1 MILVR
6 HLLAYS
12 LRILALLAVMCPV
25 LAAQNRAYEGSNV
38 VDVRFEPAKQPLQAG
53 ELSAAVEL
61 KTGEPLRMSQVRASI
76 GKLYA
81 TGRYSDIQVDARPEN
96 GGVAIS
102 FITKPRWFVGDV
114 AITGNIPNPP
124 TAGQLEN
131 AAALNLGAAYSE
143 FSLKE
148 ALAGQQQILES
159 NGVYS
164 AKITPS
170 LDYDTSAAFQQLNF
184 SFEVEAGRRAS
195 FGPPALTGDLK
206 VDPKKIEDAMGLRR
220 WIVGN
225 WKPVT
230 QSRVRQALEGVR
242 RLYQKESRLEAKI
255 SLQSMNYDPQTNVA
269 TPTLRIDAGPRT
281 QFNTIG
287 FNLSQKKLRQYVP
300 VFEENAVDTDLLVE
314 GARNLQDYLQS
325 QGYFEAAVQFKQQR
339 VVNDKS
345 NIDFLINTG
354 SRHKLVH
361 IGVNGN
367 KYFTAESIRE
377 RMFLRIANFLQFPRG
392 RYSENL
398 VQHDE
403 ESISNLYQSNGF
415 RDVRVTHRSQDDYNG
430 KKGEMAIFIDVE
442 EGPQYFIQDLQVT
455 GVQTLNREGLLSGLS
470 SIPGQPFSEF
480 NVAIDRDAILAQY
493 FEKGFPNAAFE
504 WSSSPADEPNRVN
517 LRYAIVE
524 GNEQVVREVVA
535 TGLRTTRP
543 GLVKRNFGFGPG
555 DPLSP
560 TAITETQR
568 RLYGLGIFS
577 RVDAAIQNPDG
588 DTGSKYVVY
597 NLDEARRYSVAAGI
611 GAFMG
616 KIGGG
621 CSTCFDNP
629 TGVIGF
635 SPRVSIDLTRSNLW
649 GAAHSLSLRTRASTL
664 TQRAILNYSWPRFG
678 NHENLNVSVTGMYE
692 KSRDV
697 RTFNSRRQEAS
708 VQLSERVSKATVVF
722 YRFSY
727 RRVSVSDLKVTQFL
741 LAQLSQPVRVG
752 MPSLNVVQ
760 DRRDDPVDPHRGVYN
775 TFDIGLADRI
785 FGSQRNFLRFL
796 GRNSSY
802 HQISRRVVFAR
813 STEFGNIYAFR
824 YGSSLT
830 AVPLAERFIGGGGTA
845 HRGFPENEAGP
856 RDLSTGYP
864 LGGTAILF
872 NQLEMRVPLI
882 GENIGAVLF
891 HDAGNIYSSISNISF
906 RTTQRGLQ
914 DFDYMVHAAGLG
926 LRYRTPIGPVRADVA
941 YTVNSPN
948 FFGFRGTQQ
957 DLINAGT
964 TPCSPPP
971 GVPNR
976 CVVRNAGHFQ
986 FFVSIGQ
993 TF

>member
-12 LRILALLAVMCPV
+12 PRVLALLAVICSV
-25 LAAQNRAYEGSNV
+25 LAAQNRAYEGRKV
-38 VDVRFEPAKQPLQAG
+38 VDVRFEPADQPLQAG

-61 KTGEPLRMSQVRASI
+61 QTGEPLRMSQVRASI

-81 TGRYSDIQVDARPEN
+81 TGRYSDIQVDATPEN
-96 GGVAIS
+96 GGVVIS
-102 FITKPRWFVGDV
+102 FITKPRWFIGDV
-114 AITGNIPNPP
+114 AITGDVPNPP

-131 AAALNLGAAYSE
+131 AAALNLGAAYSDL
-143 FSLKE
+143 SLKD

-159 NGVYS
+159 NGVYR

-170 LDYDTSAAFQQLNF
+170 LDYDTTAAVQQLNF
-184 SFEVEAGRRAS
+184 SFDVEGGRRAS
-195 FGPPALTGDLK
+195 FGPPVLTGDLK
-206 VDPKKIEDAMGLRR
+206 VDPKKIEDAMELRR
-220 WIVGN
+220 WIIGN

-242 RLYQKESRLEAKI
+242 QLYQKESRLEAKI
-255 SLQSMNYDPQTNVA
+255 SLQSMTYDPESNAA

-287 FNLSQKKLRQYVP
+287 FNLSKKKLRQYVP

-354 SRHKLVH
+354 ARHKLVH
-361 IGVNGN
+361 IGINGN
-367 KYFTAESIRE
+367 KYFTSESIRE
-377 RMFLRIANFLQFPRG
+377 RMFLRVANFLQFPRG

-398 VQHDE
+398 VRHDE
-403 ESISNLYQSNGF
+403 ESISNLYQANGF

-430 KKGEMAIFIDVE
+430 RKGEMAIFLDIE

-455 GVQTLNREGLLSGLS
+455 GVHALNREDLLSGLS
-470 SIPGQPFSEF
+470 SVPGQPFSEF
-480 NVAIDRDAILAQY
+480 NVAVDRDAILAQY
-493 FEKGFPNAAFE
+493 FEKGFPNATFE
-504 WSSSPADEPNRVN
+504 WSSGPADAPNRVN
-517 LRYAIVE
+517 LKYAIVE

-535 TGLRTTRP
+535 TGLRTTRT

-568 RLYGLGIFS
+568 RLYNLGIFS

-597 NLDEARRYSVAAGI
+597 NLDEARRYSVAAGF

-635 SPRVSIDLTRSNLW
+635 SPRVSFDVTRSNLW

-664 TQRAILNYSWPRFG
+664 TQRAILTYSWPRFG
-678 NHENLNVSVTGMYE
+678 SHENLDVSVTGLYE
-692 KSRDV
+692 NSRDV

-708 VQLSERVSKATVVF
+708 VQLADRVSKATVVF

-727 RRVSVSDLKVTQFL
+727 RRVSVSNLKVTQFL
-741 LAQLSQPVRVG
+741 LTQLSQPVRVG
-752 MPSLNVVQ
+752 LPSLNIVQ

-775 TFDIGLADRI
+775 TFDIGLAERI

-830 AVPLAERFIGGGGTA
+830 AVPLAERFVGGGGTS

-864 LGGTAILF
+864 LGGTAVLF
-872 NQLEMRVPLI
+872 NQMELRVPLI

-906 RTTQRGLQ
+906 RTSQHGLQ

-941 YTVNSPN
+941 YTVNPPN

-971 GVPNR
+971 GVPSK
-976 CVVRNAGHFQ
+976 CVVQNAGHFQ